1 MDNITHTLVGL
12 MLSRAGGF
20 YSSKARGEKGTSVAI
35 MLAANA
41 PDMDTFNFFTDSLTY
56 LQVHRGYTHALAFA
70 PLVALVPLLLVKA
83 FIRTRFTLITLA
95 TYAGCL
101 IAILSHLLLDWTNV
115 YGVRLML
122 PFSAKWYRLDS
133 TDIIDPV
140 ILGVLILA
148 LAAPALSALITSEMG
163 GRKSSGPGRGW
174 AWFALA
180 TVLLYDTGRW
190 MAHDRAISIVDAY
203 SYRGAPA
210 ERVSVFPVRFTIMRW
225 RAVVQGDGFI
235 YEVPIDLSRDFD
247 AAGGHTEYPAISS
260 PAIDAARATRT
271 FQTFESF
278 NQLPFWTLLPV
289 DDTMRVELLDLRFG
303 SIQRPGFEAV
313 AFVEP
318 GGRVD
323 RAYFSFDGLPR

>member
-20 YSSKARGEKGTSVAI
+20 SSNPARGEKGASVAI

-41 PDMDTFNFFTDSLTY
+41 PDMDTYNFFNDSLAY
-56 LQVHRGYTHALAFA
+56 LQVHRGYTHALLFA
-70 PLVALVPLLLVKA
+70 PLVAVVPLLLVKA
-83 FIRTRFTLITLA
+83 FTRTKFTLVTLI

-101 IAILSHLLLDWTNV
+101 LAVLSHLLLDWTNV

-140 ILGVLILA
+140 ILGVLLLA
-148 LAAPALSALITSEMG
+148 LAAPALAALVTSEMG
-163 GRKSSGPGRGW
+163 GRKRKAPGRGW
-174 AWFALA
+174 AWFALLA
-180 TVLLYDTGRW
+180 VLLYDTGRW
-190 MAHDRAISIVDAY
+190 MAHDRAVSIVDAY
-203 SYRGAPA
+203 NYRGAPA
-210 ERVSVFPVRFTIMRW
+210 EHVNVFPVRFTLMRW
-225 RAVVQGDGFI
+225 RAVVEGNGFI
-235 YEVPIDLSRDFD
+235 YEVPIDLSQDFD

-260 PAIDAARATRT
+260 PAIDAAKTTRT
-271 FQTFESF
+271 FQVFESF

-289 DDTMRVELLDLRFG
+289 DDTVRVELLDLRFG
-303 SIQRPGFEAV
+303 SVQNPGFEAV

-318 GGRVD
+318 DHRIA
-323 RAYFSFDGLPR
+323 RAYFSFGVR

>member
-20 YSSKARGEKGTSVAI
+20 NSNNARGEKGASVAI

-41 PDMDTFNFFTDSLTY
+41 PDMDTYNFFNDNLAY
-56 LQVHRGYTHALAFA
+56 LQVHRGYTHALVFA

-83 FIRTRFTLITLA
+83 FTRTRITLLTLA

-101 IAILSHLLLDWTNV
+101 IAVLSHLLLDWTNV

-122 PFSAKWYRLDS
+122 PFNAKWYRLDS

-140 ILGVLILA
+140 ILGLLILA
-148 LAAPALSALITSEMG
+148 LAAPALSGLVTSEMG
-163 GRKSSGPGRGW
+163 GRKRKAPGRGW
-174 AWFALA
+174 ACFALVA
-180 TVLLYDTGRW
+180 VLLYDTGRW
-190 MAHDRAISIVDAY
+190 VAHDRAISIVDAY
-203 SYRGAPA
+203 TYRGAPA
-210 ERVSVFPVRFTIMRW
+210 EHVNVFPVRFTVMRW
-225 RAVVQGDGFI
+225 RAVVEGNGFI
-235 YEVPIDLSRDFD
+235 YEAPVDLSADFD

-260 PAIDAARATRT
+260 PAIDAARTTRT
-271 FQTFESF
+271 FQVFESF

-289 DDTMRVELLDLRFG
+289 DDTVRVELLDLRFG
-303 SIQRPGFEAV
+303 TVQRPGFEAV

-318 GGRVD
+318 DHRIA
-323 RAYFSFDGLPR
+323 RAFFSFGVR